1 MKKFLSLLLALTML
15 LTLCGVASA
24 DAGVFTG
31 VGDSE
36 IGGKGAIEV
45 AVTVDENGAVTAIEV
60 TKNGDTAGISDPAVA
75 QIPDLIVEQQTANV
89 DAVAGATKTSD
100 AIMAAV
106 LDAVTKAGLDTVK
119 WSTKVETV
127 VEKAEDVT
135 IETEIVVIGG
145 GGAGLAAAVRA
156 NQLGSK
162 VLVLEKMGK
171 VGGNTILAGGALNAV
186 NDRSEQAIAYNDSV
200 EWHYTQTLSGGDY
213 QGDPVLVHTLVSNAW
228 AGVQWLM
235 DLGMEF
241 QDDTAGL
248 FTVTGGLWPRA
259 HKPVEPLGTGFFKT
273 YMNYIDSHDNV
284 DVMLNTRATEILV
297 DENGKACGVVATGET
312 GNTVTVK
319 ASKGVVVATGG
330 FAANVELRSAYNTQ
344 WADLGDSI
352 KSTNHAGATGD
363 GIKMMQKLGADFVQM
378 GNIQLLPLGDPV
390 TGSLSGNI
398 EHDVETR
405 IFINK
410 EGNRFV
416 NEGGRRDDMTNA
428 LFAQTDA
435 YMWVVMDSDTYPT
448 GDERNNFGET
458 ANQLV
463 EAGRA
468 VKADTLE
475 ELAEKM
481 NVPADTLIAA
491 VTEFN
496 RHAEGGDLAG
506 TPDEFGRTLYKTPID
521 TAPFYAAARIP
532 TVHHTMGGVRINV
545 NAQVLDENGN
555 VIPGLYAAGE
565 VTGGIHGA
573 NRLGGNAL
581 TDTVVFG
588 RIAGESA
595 HYEK

>member
-24 DAGVFTG
+24 EAGVFTG
-31 VGDSE
+31 AGDSE

-75 QIPDLIVEQQTANV
+75 QIPGLIVEQQTANV

-135 IETEIVVIGG
+135 IETEIVVVGG
-145 GGAGLAAAVRA
+145 GGAGLAAAVQA

-213 QGDPVLVHTLVSNAW
+213 QGDPLLVHTLVSNAW
-228 AGVQWLM
+228 DGVQWLM

-241 QDDTAGL
+241 QDETAGL

-363 GIKMMQKLGADFVQM
+363 GIKMLQKLGADFVQM

-416 NEGGRRDDMTNA
+416 NEGGRRDDMTNS

-435 YMWVVMDSDTYPT
+435 YMWIVMDSDTYPT

>member
-15 LTLCGVASA
+15 LTLCSAASA

-45 AVTVDENGAVTAIEV
+45 SVTVDENGAVTAIEV

-75 QIPDLIVEQQTANV
+75 QIPGLIVEQQTANV

-145 GGAGLAAAVRA
+145 GGAGLAAAVQA

-213 QGDPVLVHTLVSNAW
+213 QGDPLLVHTLVSNAW
-228 AGVQWLM
+228 DGVQWLM

-241 QDDTAGL
+241 QDETAGL

-284 DVMLNTRATEILV
+284 DVMLNTCATEILV

-319 ASKGVVVATGG
+319 ASKGVVMATGG

-352 KSTNHAGATGD
+352 KTTNHAGATGD
-363 GIKMMQKLGADFVQM
+363 GIKMLQKLGADFVQM

-435 YMWVVMDSDTYPT
+435 YMWIVMDSDTYPT

-481 NVPADTLIAA
+481 NVPADALIAA

-521 TAPFYAAARIP
+521 TAPFYAAARVP

>member
-24 DAGVFTG
+24 EAGVFTG
-31 VGDSE
+31 AGDSE

-127 VEKAEDVT
+127 AEKAKDVT

-213 QGDPVLVHTLVSNAW
+213 QGDPLLVHTLVSNAW
-228 AGVQWLM
+228 DGVQWLM

-241 QDDTAGL
+241 QDETAGL

-284 DVMLNTRATEILV
+284 DVMLNTCATEILV

-363 GIKMMQKLGADFVQM
+363 GIKMLQKLGADFVQM